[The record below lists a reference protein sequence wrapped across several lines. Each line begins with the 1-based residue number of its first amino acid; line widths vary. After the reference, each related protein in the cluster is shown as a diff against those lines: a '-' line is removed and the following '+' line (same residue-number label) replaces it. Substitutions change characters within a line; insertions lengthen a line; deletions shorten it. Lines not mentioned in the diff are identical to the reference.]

1 MIIIVLSGGLDAPVD
16 QTWPSLPGINHSDRR
31 LRAFRERL
39 RVQRPSFMKPMYL
52 PDTQASENE
61 GSEAE
66 RGEQQY
72 AGRDAHRGG
81 LVFAKSARCAA
92 AGRLYTKANV
102 IGSAAMRVLCPLLLF
117 FVVFPPRSF
126 AQQPPPGLVEVK
138 EGTRRGVW
146 FGLAVGA
153 GGESNDAF
161 GPGYTDPFY
170 KPTVS
175 LRAGGTVGSHLR
187 LGGEVLSWFDEQ
199 GDAVASLS
207 SLMFVAQLYPLSTT
221 GLYLKGGLG
230 IGRNAIDF
238 DGGFDVG
245 DTGFAGLVGAG
256 YELRLGRRLYLNPNV
271 DLVGHSYSGR
281 VGNGYSERLINFG
294 LGVLFQSGK

>member
-1 MIIIVLSGGLDAPVD
+1 MSIVCP
-16 QTWPSLPGINHSDRR
+16 
-31 LRAFRERL
+31 
-39 RVQRPSFMKPMYL
+39 RPWTACPPEGAS
-52 PDTQASENE
+52 PDCS
-61 GSEAE
+61 
-66 RGEQQY
+66 
-72 AGRDAHRGG
+72 
-81 LVFAKSARCAA
+81 SARHRTWFTL
-92 AGRLYTKANV
+92 RLTLWVA
-102 IGSAAMRVLCPLLLF
+102 LLLIAL
-117 FVVFPPRSF
+117 PLPSF
-126 AQQPPPGLVEVK
+126 AQQPPPGLVEVR

-146 FGLAVGA
+146 FGLGVGA
-153 GGESNDAF
+153 GGESNDAA

-170 KPTVS
+170 KPTIS
-175 LRAGGTVGSHLR
+175 LRAGGTVGPHLR
-187 LGGEVLSWFDEQ
+187 LGGEVLSWFDEE

-207 SLMFVAQLYPLSTT
+207 SLLFVAQLYPLTSS

-256 YELRLGRRLYLNPNV
+256 YELRLGRRLYLNPTV

-281 VGNGYSERLINFG
+281 VNGYTERLINFG